1 MRKFKFYARYCIG
14 LFYFNP
20 RLARFLISFFSTA
33 FVTVY
38 FVLSITGPYSM
49 PQKLNSLQSLEPYKL
64 INTYN
69 EPVLPEKESQFKK
82 ILFWND
88 CYGDKSY
95 DVGLGAKMLRK
106 AGCPVWQCSTTADR
120 TKPEDFDAIVFH
132 QRTW

>member
-1 MRKFKFYARYCIG
+1 
-14 LFYFNP
+14 
-20 RLARFLISFFSTA
+20 
-33 FVTVY
+33 
-38 FVLSITGPYSM
+38 M

-69 EPVLPEKESQFKK
+69 EPVIPEKESQFKK

-95 DVGLGAKMLRK
+95 DVGLGQDVLRK